1 MADTRQP
8 HYELKDP
15 AVLADPHPLYHRMR
29 REDPV
34 HWSGS
39 LGAWFITGHD
49 DVQQCLRDP
58 RLSSRRTDSLISS
71 QLPVGDRGL
80 AGDYARLSR
89 GMMLFQDG
97 ADHHRLRILGN
108 HAFTPSA
115 LDRFRPVVQEVVD
128 GLLDRVAGR
137 AEFDVARDLAQ
148 PLPAVVIAR
157 MFDIAPADRDRFQ
170 EWANAAATF
179 FGGTLGD
186 PAEGARAANAAALNL
201 EGYFRALLAERRR
214 HPGDDLMSLLI
225 RGQDEGR
232 LSAEEVCC
240 QCIMLLTG
248 GHVTTIDQFS
258 NAVYALLAH
267 PGELAKLRDDPGLI
281 RSGVE
286 EAVRYDGAVGLARRV
301 AAEDVEVRERVIRA
315 GDLVYLS
322 VAAANRD
329 PEVFPDPDR
338 FDVTRAGNRH
348 IGFGAG
354 PHVCIGSGLA
364 RRELEVGLT
373 TLLRRFPRLRLS
385 DNEPPRRRCE
395 TLVFRGFYSL
405 PVAV

>member
-1 MADTRQP
+1 MADTPPRR
-8 HYELKDP
+8 YELKDP

-34 HWSGS
+34 HRSES
-39 LGAWFITGHD
+39 LGAWFITRHGY
-49 DVQQCLRDP
+49 QQRCLRAP
-58 RLSSRRTDSLISS
+58 PLSSRRTDSIISP
-71 QLPVGDRGL
+71 QLPPGDRAL

-89 GMMLFQDG
+89 GMMLFQD
-97 ADHHRLRILGN
+97 APDHHRLRILGN

-115 LDRFRPVVQEVVD
+115 LDRFRPVVQSVVD
-128 GLLDRVAGR
+128 ELLDRVQGR

-157 MFDIAPADRDRFQ
+157 MFDIPAADRDRFQ
-170 EWANAAATF
+170 QWADEAATF

-186 PAEGARAANAAALNL
+186 PAAAARAANAAALNL
-201 EGYFRALLAERRR
+201 EAYFLNLLAERRR

-232 LSAEEVCC
+232 LSADEVCC

-267 PGELAKLRDDPGLI
+267 RGELAKLRADPGLI
-281 RSGVE
+281 RSAVE
-286 EAVRYDGAVGLARRV
+286 ETVRYDGAVGLARRV
-301 AAEDVEVRERVIRA
+301 AADEVEVRGRTIKA

-329 PEVFPDPDR
+329 PEVFRDPDR
-338 FDVTRAGNRH
+338 FDVTRADNCH

-354 PHVCIGSGLA
+354 PHVCIGAGLA
-364 RRELEVGLT
+364 RRELEIGIG
-373 TLLRRFPRLRLS
+373 TLLRRFPGLRFS
-385 DNEPPRRRCE
+385 DRDTPRRRCE
-395 TLVFRGFYSL
+395 TLVFRGFHSL
-405 PVAV
+405 PVMV

>member
-1 MADTRQP
+1 MADTRRPQ
-8 HYELKDP
+8 YELKDP

-34 HWSGS
+34 HWSAS
-39 LGAWFITGHD
+39 LGAWFLTAHD
-49 DVQQCLRDP
+49 DVQRCLRDP
-58 RLSSRRTDSLISS
+58 RLSSRRTDSIIGS
-71 QLPVGDRGL
+71 QLPAADRAL
-80 AGDYARLSR
+80 AADYARLSR

-97 ADHHRLRILGN
+97 EDHHRLRIIGN
-108 HAFTPSA
+108 HAFTPTA

-128 GLLDRVAGR
+128 DLLDRVAGR
-137 AEFDVARDLAQ
+137 AGFDVARDLAQ

-157 MFDIAPADRDRFQ
+157 MFDIAPGDRNRFQ
-170 EWANAAATF
+170 EWADAAATF

-232 LSAEEVCC
+232 LTAEEVCC

-248 GHVTTIDQFS
+248 GHVTTIDQFG
-258 NAVYALLAH
+258 NAVYALLSH
-267 PGELAKLRDDPGLI
+267 PAELAKLRDNPALI
-281 RSGVE
+281 RSAVE

-301 AAEDVEVRERVIRA
+301 AAEDVEVRGRVIRA
-315 GDLVYLS
+315 GDLVFLS

-338 FDVTRAGNRH
+338 FDVARAGNRH

-364 RRELEVGLT
+364 RRELEVGLAA
-373 TLLRRFPRLRLS
+373 LLRRFPGLRLA
-385 DNEPPRRRCE
+385 DEPPRRRCE
-395 TLVFRGFYSL
+395 TLVFRGFHAL

>member
-1 MADTRQP
+1 MTDSGSPRYQ
-8 HYELKDP
+8 LKDP
-15 AVLADPHPLYHRMR
+15 GVLADPHPLYHQMR
-29 REDPV
+29 RDDPV
-34 HWSGS
+34 HWSDA
-39 LGAWFITGHD
+39 LGAWFLTRHD
-49 DVQQCLRDP
+49 DVHRCLRDP
-58 RLSSRRTDSLISS
+58 RLSSRRTDTLISS
-71 QLPVGDRGL
+71 QLPAADRPV
-80 AGDYARLSR
+80 AADYARLAR

-97 ADHHRLRILGN
+97 ADHHRLRVIGN

-115 LDRFRPVVQEVVD
+115 LDRFRPIVQEVVD

-137 AEFDVARDLAQ
+137 AGFDVPRDLAQ

-157 MFDIAPADRDRFQ
+157 MFDIAPADRDQFQ
-170 EWANAAATF
+170 EWADAAATF
-179 FGGTLGD
+179 FGGTVGD
-186 PAEGARAANAAALNL
+186 PAESARAANAAALNL

-232 LSAEEVCC
+232 LTAEEVCC

-258 NAVYALLAH
+258 NAVHSLLAH
-267 PGELAKLRDDPGLI
+267 PTELAKVRDDPGLI
-281 RSGVE
+281 KSAVE

-301 AAEDVEVRERVIRA
+301 AAEDMEFRGREVRA
-315 GDLVYLS
+315 GDLVFLS

-329 PEVFPDPDR
+329 PEVFSDPDR

-364 RRELEVGLT
+364 RRELEIGLAA
-373 TLLRRFPRLRLS
+373 LLSRFPDLRFA
-385 DNEPPRRRCE
+385 DGERPRRRCE
-395 TLVFRGFYSL
+395 TLVFRGFHSL